1 MRMDSNNAPE
11 VYSTDDELYQ
21 TFGRGFVS
29 ALHGGLQIAT
39 REREFRPAREL
50 VDELKDYVEKERA
63 REQQ

>member
-1 MRMDSNNAPE
+1 MDNNSAQE
-11 VYSTDDELYQ
+11 AYSVDDELYK
-21 TFGRGFVS
+21 TFGRGFVT

-39 REREFRPAREL
+39 GECEFRPAREL